1 MKRFFALFL
10 SLVMLLTLAAP
21 VQASAEETLAQDL
34 SGSKVVADS
43 TGFSS
48 ISSLFDG
55 KRYEGRTAEE
65 AATLTLAHEGGI
77 GSLYLTFGKSYGS
90 YAVTNNDS
98 GETVI
103 VGKYGYVHD
112 FLDLEAL
119 FGTVPLS
126 VTLTFANGRARLYE
140 LQVFGPG
147 QVPDSI
153 QKWQQPADGK
163 TDLVLFATH
172 SDDDQLFFAGLLPY
186 YAVERGYQVQVVYL
200 TSHYN
205 TAPFR
210 IHEVLDGLWSVGITA
225 YPVFGPYQDFGDAS
239 TVAGAFQK
247 FAKQGHSKE
256 SMVGFV
262 VEQLRRFKPHV
273 AVAHD
278 FNGEYGH
285 AQHKVYAQLVADA
298 VNVSFDP
305 EAYPETVE
313 AYGVWDV
320 PKTYIHL
327 YEENPIVM
335 DWDKPMESFGGMTP
349 YQVSRDLGFACH
361 KSQSKWGSFFR
372 GHDTCASIDD
382 YNPSNYGLYR
392 TTVGVDEAKNDMF
405 ENLHS
410 YGELQAIAEEEAR
423 LKAEEEARLK
433 AEEEARMKAEE
444 EARLKAE
451 EEERLKVEEEARRE
465 SEAAAAT
472 RQTEAPSSEA
482 PGSVQSSIANLLQQ
496 LPPLWILGC
505 AGGLVLVILLLLLL
519 RRPKGGKYLKK
530 SRK

>member
-1 MKRFFALFL
+1 MKRLFPLFL
-10 SLVMLLTLAAP
+10 CLALLLALTPPVPVSAEDTLAK
-21 VQASAEETLAQDL
+21 EI
-34 SGSKVVADS
+34 SGTKVVAES
-43 TGFSS
+43 SGFPS
-48 ISSLFDG
+48 ISSLFDS

-65 AATLTLAHEGGI
+65 GATLTLAHEGGI
-77 GSLYLTFGKSYGS
+77 GSVYLTFGKAYGT
-90 YAVTNNDS
+90 YTITNNDS
-98 GETVI
+98 GETRTL
-103 VGKYGYVHD
+103 GEFGYVHD
-112 FLDLEAL
+112 FVDLEAL

-126 VTLTFANGRARLYE
+126 VTLSFANGRARLYE

-153 QKWQQPADGK
+153 QKWQQPADGQ

-210 IHEVLDGLWSVGITA
+210 IHEVLDGLWAVGITA
-225 YPVFGPYQDFGDAS
+225 YPVFGPYQDFGDTS

-247 FAKQGHSKE
+247 FAKQGHSQE

-298 VNVSFDP
+298 VQVSFDP

-335 DWDKPMESFGGMTP
+335 DWDAPMESFGGMTP
-349 YQVSRDLGFACH
+349 YQVSKDLGFPCH
-361 KSQSKWGSFFR
+361 KSQSKWASFFR
-372 GHDTCASIDD
+372 GHETCASITN

-392 TTVGVDEAKNDMF
+392 TTVGIDEAKNDMF

-410 YGELQAIAEEEAR
+410 YGELQRIAEEEAR

-433 AEEEARMKAEE
+433 AEEEARLKAEE
-444 EARLKAE
+444 EARRQA
-451 EEERLKVEEEARRE
+451 EEEARRE
-465 SEAAAAT
+465 SEAAAAQ
-472 RQTEAPSSEA
+472 QTEALPTEA
-482 PGSVQSSIANLLQQ
+482 PTATEGAVVDLLQE
-496 LPPLWILGC
+496 LPPLWMLGC
-505 AGGLVLVILLLLLL
+505 AGGAILLVILLLILL
-519 RRPKGGKYLKK
+519 RKPKGGKYLKK
-530 SRK
+530 SKK